1 VPAAARERRDRY
13 ARESGLPGDRR
24 G

>member
-13 ARESGLPGDRR
+13 ARESGVPGDRR